1 MGIEL
6 ALKSLENRDK
16 EQQRIISDLKQQ
28 IKQLEEEIVN
38 LEWEIDFLQNEL
50 HEGKGE

>member
-16 EQQRIISDLKQQ
+16 QQQMIIQELKDRIQY
-28 IKQLEEEIVN
+28 LEAEIDN

-50 HEGKGE
+50 YGGK